1 MAKILSQGI
10 TLSIKKADLEPD
22 YTVIPGLLEV
32 PDIGGT
38 TEKIDVTTL
47 ADTSRQYIN
56 GIKDY
61 GELTFKFVYD
71 GLCCDGSAGNSEKV
85 SNYQFLYDL
94 FEGSNADT
102 ENKPKKWKIEYK
114 STPTRHFNFTF
125 DGYGSLSMDSAS
137 VNSALTFTLTI
148 TLASDIAYAGDT
160 AG

>member
-10 TLSIKKADLEPD
+10 NLSIKKLDSGAE

-61 GELTFKFVYD
+61 GELTFKFLYD
-71 GLCCDGSAGNSEKV
+71 GLCCKDGANDV

-94 FEGSNADT
+94 FEGRNAGGDG
-102 ENKPKKWKIEYK
+102 PKKWKLQYK
-114 STPTRHFNFTF
+114 STSTRQFNFTF

-148 TLASDIAYAGDT
+148 TLASDITYMGDIAG
-160 AG
+160 

>member
-10 TLSIKKADLEPD
+10 ALSIKKADSSGE

-61 GELTFKFVYD
+61 GELTFKFIYD
-71 GLCCDGSAGNSEKV
+71 GLCCKDGANDV

-94 FEGSNADT
+94 FEGRNADS
-102 ENKPKKWKIEYK
+102 ENKPKKWKIEYNG
-114 STPTRHFNFTF
+114 TPTRKFNFTF
-125 DGYGSLSMDSAS
+125 DGYGSLSMDAMS
-137 VNSALTFTLTI
+137 VNNALTFTLTI
-148 TLASDIAYAGDT
+148 ALASDIQYAGDI

>member
-10 TLSIKKADLEPD
+10 TLSIKEGLGGD

-71 GLCCDGSAGNSEKV
+71 GLCCKNGSDDV
-85 SNYQFLYDL
+85 SNYQFLYSIFDQSATAN
-94 FEGSNADT
+94 E
-102 ENKPKKWKIEYK
+102 PKQWKIEYNG
-114 STPTRHFNFTF
+114 TPTRKFSFTF
-125 DGYGSLSMDSAS
+125 SGYGSLSMDAVS

-148 TLASDIAYAGDT
+148 ALASDITYAGDI

>member
-10 TLSIKKADLEPD
+10 NLSIKKADSTGE

-61 GELTFKFVYD
+61 GELTFKFLYD
-71 GLCCDGSAGNSEKV
+71 GLCCKDGMDDV

-94 FEGSNADT
+94 FEGRNAGSKD
-102 ENKPKKWKIEYK
+102 EPKSWKIQYK
-114 STPTRHFNFTF
+114 STPTRQFNFTF
-125 DGYGSLSMDSAS
+125 KGYGSLSMDSAS

-148 TLASDIAYAGDT
+148 TLASDITYDGDIAG
-160 AG
+160 

>member
-10 TLSIKKADLEPD
+10 TLSVKKSDSEGD

-61 GELTFKFVYD
+61 GELTFKFLYD
-71 GLCCDGSAGNSEKV
+71 GLCCKDGMDDV

-94 FEGSNADT
+94 FEGRNAGGD
-102 ENKPKKWKIEYK
+102 EPKSWKIQYK
-114 STPTRHFNFTF
+114 STPTRQFNFTF
-125 DGYGSLSMDSAS
+125 KGYGSLSMDSAS

-148 TLASDIAYAGDT
+148 TLASDIAYAGDIV
-160 AG
+160 G

>member
-10 TLSIKKADLEPD
+10 TLSIQKADSTGE

-61 GELTFKFVYD
+61 GELTFKFLYD
-71 GLCCDGSAGNSEKV
+71 GLCCKDGVDDV

-94 FEGSNADT
+94 FEGRNAGGDG
-102 ENKPKKWKIEYK
+102 PKNWKLQYK
-114 STPTRHFNFTF
+114 STSTRQFNFTF
-125 DGYGSLSMDSAS
+125 KGYGSLSMDSAS

-148 TLASDIAYAGDT
+148 TLASDIQYAGDI

>member
-10 TLSIKKADLEPD
+10 TLSIQKADSTGE

-61 GELTFKFVYD
+61 GELTFKFLYD
-71 GLCCDGSAGNSEKV
+71 GLCCKDGMDDV

-94 FEGSNADT
+94 FEGRNAGGDG
-102 ENKPKKWKIEYK
+102 PKSWKLQYK
-114 STPTRHFNFTF
+114 STSTRQFNFTF
-125 DGYGSLSMDSAS
+125 KGYGSLSMDSAS

-148 TLASDIAYAGDT
+148 TLASDIQYAGDI

>member
-10 TLSIKKADLEPD
+10 NLSIKNGTGTDF
-22 YTVIPGLLEV
+22 TVIPGLLEV

-61 GELTFKFVYD
+61 GELTFKFIYD
-71 GLCCDGSAGNSEKV
+71 GLCCDGNPGNSEKI
-85 SNYQFLYDL
+85 SNYQYLYSVFDQSGN
-94 FEGSNADT
+94 EPNR
-102 ENKPKKWKIEYK
+102 WKIEYNG
-114 STPTRHFNFTF
+114 TPTRKFSFTF
-125 DGYGSLSMDSAS
+125 DGYGSLTMDAMS

-148 TLASDIAYAGDT
+148 TLASDIAYAGDI

>member
-10 TLSIKKADLEPD
+10 TLSIKKSDSEGD

-61 GELTFKFVYD
+61 GELTFKFLYD
-71 GLCCDGSAGNSEKV
+71 GLCCKDGANDV
-85 SNYQFLYDL
+85 SNYQFRYDL
-94 FEGSNADT
+94 FEGRNAGGDGV
-102 ENKPKKWKIEYK
+102 KSWKLQYK
-114 STPTRHFNFTF
+114 STRRRQFNLTF
-125 DGYGSLSMDSAS
+125 KRYGS
-137 VNSALTFTLTI
+137 
-148 TLASDIAYAGDT
+148 
-160 AG
+160 

>member
-10 TLSIKKADLEPD
+10 NLSIKKDTGTD
-22 YTVIPGLLEV
+22 FTVIPGLLEV

-61 GELTFKFVYD
+61 GELTFKFIYD
-71 GLCCDGSAGNSEKV
+71 GLCCKDGSNDV
-85 SNYQFLYDL
+85 SNYQYLYNVFDQSGN
-94 FEGSNADT
+94 E
-102 ENKPKKWKIEYK
+102 PKTWKIEYNG
-114 STPTRHFNFTF
+114 TPTRKFSFTF
-125 DGYGSLSMDSAS
+125 NGYGSLTMDAMS

-148 TLASDIAYAGDT
+148 TLASDIQYAGDI

>member
-10 TLSIKKADLEPD
+10 TLSLKKDTGTD
-22 YTVIPGLLEV
+22 FTVIPGLLEV

-61 GELTFKFVYD
+61 GELTFKFIYD
-71 GLCCDGSAGNSEKV
+71 GLCCKDGSNDV
-85 SNYQFLYDL
+85 SNYQYLYNVFDQ
-94 FEGSNADT
+94 S
-102 ENKPKKWKIEYK
+102 ENEPKRWKIEYNG
-114 STPTRHFNFTF
+114 TPTRKFSFTF
-125 DGYGSLSMDSAS
+125 DGYGSLTMDAMS

-148 TLASDIAYAGDT
+148 TLASDITYAGDI

>member
-10 TLSIKKADLEPD
+10 TLSIKKSASEGD

-38 TEKIDVTTL
+38 TEKIEVPTL

-61 GELTFKFVYD
+61 GELTFKFLYD
-71 GLCCDGSAGNSEKV
+71 GLCCKDGMDDV

-94 FEGSNADT
+94 FEGRNAGGDG
-102 ENKPKKWKIEYK
+102 PKKWKLQYK
-114 STPTRHFNFTF
+114 STSTRQFNFTF

-148 TLASDIAYAGDT
+148 TLASDIAYAGDI

>member
-10 TLSIKKADLEPD
+10 TLSVKKLDTAPD

-38 TEKIDVTTL
+38 TEKVDVTTL

-71 GLCCDGSAGNSEKV
+71 GLCCDGSGSDKI

-94 FEGSNADT
+94 FEGKNAST
-102 ENKPKKWKIEYK
+102 ETKKWKIEYN

-148 TLASDIAYAGDT
+148 TLASDVQYAGDI

>member
-10 TLSIKKADLEPD
+10 TLSVKKLGTESD

-61 GELTFKFVYD
+61 GELTFKFIYD
-71 GLCCDGSAGNSEKV
+71 GLCCKDGSNDV
-85 SNYQFLYDL
+85 SNYQFLYSL
-94 FEGSNADT
+94 FEENI
-102 ENKPKKWKIEYK
+102 ENKPKKWKIEYN
-114 STPTRHFNFTF
+114 STPTRKFNFTF

-148 TLASDIAYAGDT
+148 TLASDISYAG
-160 AG
+160 AISG

>member
-10 TLSIKKADLEPD
+10 TLSLKKDTGTD
-22 YTVIPGLLEV
+22 FTVIPGLLEV

-61 GELTFKFVYD
+61 GELTFKFIYD
-71 GLCCDGSAGNSEKV
+71 GLCCDGNLGNSEKI
-85 SNYQFLYDL
+85 SNYQYLYNVFDQSGN
-94 FEGSNADT
+94 E
-102 ENKPKKWKIEYK
+102 PKQWKIEYNG
-114 STPTRHFNFTF
+114 TPTRKFSFTF
-125 DGYGSLSMDSAS
+125 SGYGTLSMDAAS

-148 TLASDIAYAGDT
+148 TLASDITYAGDI

>member
-10 TLSIKKADLEPD
+10 NLSIKKDTGTD
-22 YTVIPGLLEV
+22 FTVIPGLLEV

-61 GELTFKFVYD
+61 GELTFKFIYD
-71 GLCCDGSAGNSEKV
+71 GLCCKDGSNDV
-85 SNYQFLYDL
+85 SNYQYLYNVFDQSGN
-94 FEGSNADT
+94 E
-102 ENKPKKWKIEYK
+102 PKTWKIEYNG
-114 STPTRHFNFTF
+114 TPTRKFSFTF
-125 DGYGSLSMDSAS
+125 NGYGSLTMDAMS

-148 TLASDIAYAGDT
+148 TLASDITYAGDI

>member
-10 TLSIKKADLEPD
+10 TLSLKNDTGTD
-22 YTVIPGLLEV
+22 FTVIPGLLEV

-61 GELTFKFVYD
+61 GELTFKFIYD
-71 GLCCDGSAGNSEKV
+71 GLCCDDTGSNKI

-94 FEGSNADT
+94 FEGRNAGSKD
-102 ENKPKKWKIEYK
+102 EPKSWKIEYK
-114 STPTRHFNFTF
+114 STPTRQFNFTF
-125 DGYGSLSMDSAS
+125 KGYGSLSMDSAS

-148 TLASDIAYAGDT
+148 TLASDITYDGDIAG
-160 AG
+160 

>member
-10 TLSIKKADLEPD
+10 NLSIKKQGSGSGPVE
-22 YTVIPGLLEV
+22 YEVIPGLLEV

-61 GELTFKFVYD
+61 GELTFKFLYD
-71 GLCCDGSAGNSEKV
+71 GLCLKDGANDV
-85 SNYQFLYDL
+85 SNYQYLYNI
-94 FEGSNADT
+94 FEEF
-102 ENKPKKWKIEYK
+102 ENEPQQWKLQYK
-114 STPTRHFNFTF
+114 STSTRQFNFTF
-125 DGYGSLSMDSAS
+125 KGYGSLTMDAAS

-148 TLASDIAYAGDT
+148 TLASDITYTGDMAG
-160 AG
+160 

>member
-10 TLSIKKADLEPD
+10 NLSIKNADSTGE

-61 GELTFKFVYD
+61 GELTFKFLYD
-71 GLCCDGSAGNSEKV
+71 GLCCKDGMDDV

-94 FEGSNADT
+94 FEGRNAGSKD
-102 ENKPKKWKIEYK
+102 EPKSWKIQYK
-114 STPTRHFNFTF
+114 STPTRQFNFTF
-125 DGYGSLSMDSAS
+125 KGYGSLSMDSAS

-148 TLASDIAYAGDT
+148 TLASDITYDGDIAG
-160 AG
+160 

>member
-10 TLSIKKADLEPD
+10 TLSLKGDTGTD
-22 YTVIPGLLEV
+22 FTVIPGLLEV

-61 GELTFKFVYD
+61 GELTFKFIYD
-71 GLCCDGSAGNSEKV
+71 GLCCKDGSNDV
-85 SNYQFLYDL
+85 SNYQYLYSVFDQSGN
-94 FEGSNADT
+94 E
-102 ENKPKKWKIEYK
+102 PKQWKIEYNG
-114 STPTRHFNFTF
+114 TPTRKFSFTF
-125 DGYGSLSMDSAS
+125 SGYGTLSMDAAS

-148 TLASDIAYAGDT
+148 TLASDITYAGDI

>member
-10 TLSIKKADLEPD
+10 TLSIKGDTGADF
-22 YTVIPGLLEV
+22 TVIPGLLEV

-38 TEKIDVTTL
+38 TEKVDVTTL

-61 GELTFKFVYD
+61 GELTFKFIYD
-71 GLCCDGSAGNSEKV
+71 GLCCKDGANDV
-85 SNYQFLYDL
+85 SNYQYLYNVFDQSRD
-94 FEGSNADT
+94 E
-102 ENKPKKWKIEYK
+102 PKRWKLQYK
-114 STPTRHFNFTF
+114 STSTRHFEFAF

-148 TLASDIAYAGDT
+148 TLASDITYSGDT

>member
-10 TLSIKKADLEPD
+10 TLSIKKSASEGD

-61 GELTFKFVYD
+61 GELTFKFLYD
-71 GLCCDGSAGNSEKV
+71 GLCCKDGMDDV

-94 FEGSNADT
+94 FEGRNAGGDG
-102 ENKPKKWKIEYK
+102 PKKWKLQYK
-114 STPTRHFNFTF
+114 STSTRQFNFTF

-148 TLASDIAYAGDT
+148 TLASDIAYAGDI

>member
-10 TLSIKKADLEPD
+10 TLSLKGDTGTD
-22 YTVIPGLLEV
+22 FTVIPGLLEV

-61 GELTFKFVYD
+61 GELTFKFIYD
-71 GLCCDGSAGNSEKV
+71 GLCCKDGSNDV
-85 SNYQFLYDL
+85 SNYQYLYNVFDQSGN
-94 FEGSNADT
+94 E
-102 ENKPKKWKIEYK
+102 PKQWKIEYNG
-114 STPTRHFNFTF
+114 TPTRKFSFTF
-125 DGYGSLSMDSAS
+125 KGYGSLSMDSAS

-148 TLASDIAYAGDT
+148 TLASDITYAGDI

>member
-10 TLSIKKADLEPD
+10 TLSIKKSDSTGE

-61 GELTFKFVYD
+61 GELTFKFLYD
-71 GLCCDGSAGNSEKV
+71 GLCCKDGMDDV

-94 FEGSNADT
+94 FEGRNAGGDG
-102 ENKPKKWKIEYK
+102 PKDWKLQYK
-114 STPTRHFNFTF
+114 STSTRQFNFTF
-125 DGYGSLSMDSAS
+125 KGYGSLSMDSAS

-148 TLASDIAYAGDT
+148 TLASDIAYAGDI

>member
-10 TLSIKKADLEPD
+10 TLSVKKSDTEGD
-22 YTVIPGLLEV
+22 YTVIPGLLVV
-32 PDIGGT
+32 PDSGGT

-61 GELTFKFVYD
+61 GELTFKFIYD
-71 GLCCDGSAGNSEKV
+71 GLCCKDGVDDV

-94 FEGSNADT
+94 FEGRNAGGDG
-102 ENKPKKWKIEYK
+102 PKSWKLQYK
-114 STPTRHFNFTF
+114 STPTRQFNFTF
-125 DGYGSLSMDSAS
+125 KGYGSLSMDSAS

-148 TLASDIAYAGDT
+148 TLASDIQYAGDI

>member
-10 TLSIKKADLEPD
+10 TLSIKKADSTGE

-61 GELTFKFVYD
+61 GELTFKFLYD
-71 GLCCDGSAGNSEKV
+71 GLCCKDGMDDV

-94 FEGSNADT
+94 FEGRNAGGDG
-102 ENKPKKWKIEYK
+102 PKDWKLQYK
-114 STPTRHFNFTF
+114 STSTRQFNFTF
-125 DGYGSLSMDSAS
+125 KGYGSLSMDSAS

-148 TLASDIAYAGDT
+148 TLASDIAYAGDI

>member
-10 TLSIKKADLEPD
+10 TLSIKKSDSTGD

-61 GELTFKFVYD
+61 GELTFKFLYD
-71 GLCCDGSAGNSEKV
+71 GLCCKDGTDDV

-94 FEGSNADT
+94 FEGRNAGSKD
-102 ENKPKKWKIEYK
+102 EPKSWKIQYK
-114 STPTRHFNFTF
+114 STPTRQFNFTF
-125 DGYGSLSMDSAS
+125 KGYGSLSMDSAS

-148 TLASDIAYAGDT
+148 TLASDIQYAGDI

>member
-10 TLSIKKADLEPD
+10 ALSLKKDTGTEF
-22 YTVIPGLLEV
+22 TVIPGLLEV

-61 GELTFKFVYD
+61 GELTFKFIYD
-71 GLCCDGSAGNSEKV
+71 GLCCDGVGSEKI
-85 SNYQFLYDL
+85 SNYQYLYNVFDQSGN
-94 FEGSNADT
+94 E
-102 ENKPKKWKIEYK
+102 PKRWKIEYNG
-114 STPTRHFNFTF
+114 TPTRKFSFTF
-125 DGYGSLSMDSAS
+125 DGYGSLTMDAMS

-148 TLASDIAYAGDT
+148 TLASDISYAGDI

>member
-10 TLSIKKADLEPD
+10 NLSIKKLDSGAE

-61 GELTFKFVYD
+61 GELTFKFLYD
-71 GLCCDGSAGNSEKV
+71 GLCCKDGSNDV
-85 SNYQFLYDL
+85 SNYQFLHNI
-94 FEGSNADT
+94 FEESGDG
-102 ENKPKKWKIEYK
+102 PKSWKLQYK
-114 STPTRHFNFTF
+114 STSTRQFNFTF

-148 TLASDIAYAGDT
+148 TLASDITYTGDIAG
-160 AG
+160 

>member
-10 TLSIKKADLEPD
+10 TLSIKKADSTGE
-22 YTVIPGLLEV
+22 YAVIPGLLEV

-61 GELTFKFVYD
+61 GELTFKFLYD
-71 GLCCDGSAGNSEKV
+71 GLCCKDGMDDV

-94 FEGSNADT
+94 FEGRNAGSKD
-102 ENKPKKWKIEYK
+102 EPKSWKIEYK
-114 STPTRHFNFTF
+114 STPTRQFNFTF
-125 DGYGSLSMDSAS
+125 KGYGSLSMDSAS

-148 TLASDIAYAGDT
+148 TLASDIQYAGDI

>member
-10 TLSIKKADLEPD
+10 TLSIRKADSTGE

-61 GELTFKFVYD
+61 GELTFKFIYD
-71 GLCCDGSAGNSEKV
+71 GLCCDDTGSNKI

-94 FEGSNADT
+94 FEGRNAGGDGL
-102 ENKPKKWKIEYK
+102 KSWKLQYK
-114 STPTRHFNFTF
+114 STPTRQFNFTF
-125 DGYGSLSMDSAS
+125 KGYGSLSMDSAS

-148 TLASDIAYAGDT
+148 TLASDIQYAGDI

>member
-10 TLSIKKADLEPD
+10 TLSIKKDTGGE

-61 GELTFKFVYD
+61 GELTFKFLYD
-71 GLCCDGSAGNSEKV
+71 GLCCKDGANDV

-94 FEGSNADT
+94 FEGKNAGGDG
-102 ENKPKKWKIEYK
+102 PKSWKLQYK
-114 STPTRHFNFTF
+114 STSTRQFNFTF
-125 DGYGSLSMDSAS
+125 KGYGSLSMDSAS

-148 TLASDIAYAGDT
+148 TLASDIQYAGDI

>member
-10 TLSIKKADLEPD
+10 NLSVKKLDTAPD
-22 YTVIPGLLEV
+22 FTIIPGLLEV

-38 TEKIDVTTL
+38 TEKVDVTTL

-71 GLCCDGSAGNSEKV
+71 GLCCDDTGGEKI

-94 FEGSNADT
+94 FEGRNAGGDG
-102 ENKPKKWKIEYK
+102 PKKWKLQYK
-114 STPTRHFNFTF
+114 STPTRHFEFTF

-148 TLASDIAYAGDT
+148 TLASDVQYAGDI

>member
-10 TLSIKKADLEPD
+10 TLSIKKSDSEGD

-61 GELTFKFVYD
+61 GELTFKFLYD
-71 GLCCDGSAGNSEKV
+71 GLCCDDTGSNKI

-94 FEGSNADT
+94 FEGRNAGGDGI
-102 ENKPKKWKIEYK
+102 KSWKLQYK
-114 STPTRHFNFTF
+114 GTPTRQFNFTF
-125 DGYGSLSMDSAS
+125 KGYGSLSMDSAS

-148 TLASDIAYAGDT
+148 TLASDITYTGDIAG
-160 AG
+160 

>member
-10 TLSIKKADLEPD
+10 TLSVKKSDSEGD

-61 GELTFKFVYD
+61 GELTFKFIYD
-71 GLCCDGSAGNSEKV
+71 GLCCKDGANDV

-94 FEGSNADT
+94 FEGKNAGGDG
-102 ENKPKKWKIEYK
+102 PKSWKLQYK
-114 STPTRHFNFTF
+114 STSTRQFNFTF
-125 DGYGSLSMDSAS
+125 KGYGSLSMDSAS

-148 TLASDIAYAGDT
+148 TLASDIQYAGDI